1 MALWRS
7 IGTRKDAT
15 RGTVPIETRKGTS
28 AYWATTGVVAGGPT
42 VLGSGTAGF
51 AYSVAGPVQFV
62 TSRGAS
68 DGHHVYGN
76 DGATTV
82 PITNAAGVNTPGAPG
97 SGLQRI
103 DICWTRH
110 QTAGEN
116 GDPATTVANA
126 SAPLFG
132 VESGTAA
139 SANPQAPSLP
149 SGAIE
154 LFRNTMTSAATST
167 ASAGNTIA
175 QTAAVANLRVPA
187 PAALPYALF
196 YVNTSET
203 YPIGAWSNQHLD
215 AVADTAGFQPWTLS
229 TAARSVTLTE
239 SGLYDI
245 RVVASMA
252 ISTFVVRVSVN
263 TGVVTQSA
271 TGSSPSNTNECG
283 ALRRLAAG
291 DVITVQLYPTSSANN
306 IAHATNTPA
315 YMSISKL
322 SV

>member
-116 GDPATTVANA
+116 GDPAATVANA

-149 SGAIE
+149 AGAIE

-175 QTAAVANLRVPA
+175 QTAAVASLRGAEPMPHVTVKA
-187 PAALPYALF
+187 IAAVARGA
-196 YVNTSET
+196 
-203 YPIGAWSNQHLD
+203 GAWSQVTNLGT
-215 AVADTAGFQPWTLS
+215 VAESSGTSIYTPDGTGIITV
-229 TAARSVTLTE
+229 SVA
-239 SGLYDI
+239 GLYSIDAA
-245 RVVASMA
+245 VTMTA
-252 ISTFVVRVSVN
+252 STFALRINKGSTVL
-263 TGVVTQSA
+263 TQSPI
-271 TGSSPSNTNECG
+271 GSGVSLSASASTT
-283 ALRRLAAG
+283 RRLAAG
-291 DVITVQLYPTSSANN
+291 DQVYLTVYPTTATSVSADT
-306 IAHATNTPA
+306 AAAPTTLA
-315 YMSISKL
+315 LTRL
-322 SV
+322 SD